1 MLPVLL
7 ASLALLIPM
16 APLSNGDGQSQGLPA
31 TPILCQSLYTDVGV
45 EKVTAMF
52 QQMHDDAHWDTAGP
66 LRWGF
71 YFEDH
76 SREKLQ
82 KLGDDL
88 TAKGYRLVEI
98 RPAGA
103 LLQLHLE
110 KTQIHTPQS
119 LVDQNGEMIAAAIQ
133 ACVMRYDGFD
143 VGPLKQP

>member
-7 ASLALLIPM
+7 ASLALLMPM
-16 APLSNGDGQSQGLPA
+16 APVSDGVGASRMPAA
-31 TPILCQSLYTDVGV
+31 TPILCQSLYTDVSV
-45 EKVTAMF
+45 EKVTTMF
-52 QQMHDDAHWDTAGP
+52 QQMRDDAHWDTAAP

-82 KLGDDL
+82 KLGDAL

-110 KTQIHTPQS
+110 KTEIYTPQS
-119 LVDQNGEMIAAAIQ
+119 LVDQNGELIAAAIQ
-133 ACVMRYDGFD
+133 ACIMRYDGFD
-143 VGPLKQP
+143 VGPAK